1 MHVHSEARRGPR
13 EVPPNMAAQSGVDI
27 DGTAL
32 KKVFSKLVKGL
43 KAVDVIDDL
52 YENDLLRSEEYEGIL
67 DGCSQ
72 ASSKED
78 ARTVNRRVLMAIR
91 RRPPGFAAKLVEILR
106 KKHAYLSD
114 ALEKGE
120 RRCNASSACSVMG
133 MKEVTL
139 TPCHQLE
146 CGPLLLIRPA
156 ALTEVSSQHR
166 TDPAPSQQFTQDVH
180 PSSSGVMAG
189 S

>member
-1 MHVHSEARRGPR
+1 M
-13 EVPPNMAAQSGVDI
+13 
-27 DGTAL
+27 DG
-32 KKVFSKLVKGL
+32 GL
-43 KAVDVIDDL
+43 KAVAVIDEL
-52 YENDLLRSEEYEGIL
+52 YENDLLSSEEYDGIL
-67 DGCSQ
+67 DGCLQ

-78 ARTVNRRVLMAIR
+78 SRNVNRRVLIAIR
-91 RRPPGFAAKLVEILR
+91 RRPPGFVAKLVEILR
-106 KKHAYLSD
+106 KKDTSLAD

-180 PSSSGVMAG
+180 PSSSGVMTG

>member
-1 MHVHSEARRGPR
+1 MHVSKRGVHGPR
-13 EVPPNMAAQSGVDI
+13 EVPSNMAAQSGADI
-27 DGTAL
+27 DGAAL
-32 KKVFSKLVKGL
+32 KVFSKLVEGL
-43 KAVDVIDDL
+43 KAVAVIDEL
-52 YENDLLRSEEYEGIL
+52 YENDLLSSEEYDGIL
-67 DGCSQ
+67 DGCLQ

-78 ARTVNRRVLMAIR
+78 SRNVNRRVLIAIR
-91 RRPPGFAAKLVEILR
+91 RRPPGFVAKLVEILR
-106 KKHAYLSD
+106 KKDTSLAD

-180 PSSSGVMAG
+180 PSSSGVMTG